1 MRLAS
6 LLTSCLALSLQA
18 APVRAETPA
27 PAPPLKE
34 RLLQFYKEFFP
45 FGYTDPISVS
55 RLDHDSVNV
64 CNSLNHGCSVVAL
77 PGPVSMAKRFVPGPF
92 VEGAAASWLALG
104 QQDAYLCSVAEGERA
119 ATCARMAGFSASG
132 VHINFMR
139 RHIVPIL
146 HFSSSSDSDQFV
158 AKYAKSFYASLAKA
172 AEQLKLHMA
181 AESKPAALVGALP
194 ARQLLFDVPGAAP
207 QPEDGNG
214 GAWEVPVGGDSEVG
228 AEGEGIS

>member
-6 LLTSCLALSLQA
+6 LLTSCLALSFQA

-27 PAPPLKE
+27 STPPLKE

-45 FGYTDPISVS
+45 FGYADPISVS
-55 RLDHDSVNV
+55 RFDHGSVNV
-64 CNSLNHGCSVVAL
+64 CNSLSHGCSVVTL
-77 PGPVSMAKRFVPGPF
+77 PGPVNMAKRFVPGPF
-92 VEGAAASWLALG
+92 VEGAAASWLALDH
-104 QQDAYLCSVAEGERA
+104 QDSYLCSVAEGERA
-119 ATCARMAGFSASG
+119 AACARMAGFSASG
-132 VHINFMR
+132 IHINFMR

-172 AEQLKLHMA
+172 SELLKLHMA
-181 AESKPAALVGALP
+181 ENKPAALVGALP
-194 ARQLLFDVPGAAP
+194 VKQFLFDVPGAAP

-214 GAWEVPVGGDSEVG
+214 GAWEVPVGGGSETSVEEAG
-228 AEGEGIS
+228 VS